1 MGFFLSTYVM
11 ILSFQEAVK
20 ARSSVRRCLGPP
32 LKGETSK
39 TFTLA
44 NTVTRAHTIHDHMRG
59 YIWTQ
64 HVFMEHA
71 GIWRNPPRR
80 LFPVLL
86 HRECFFFVII
96 INLTHSL
103 LQLLLISLLFIM
115 NWQSRLWHKP
125 ALRLLVSHNWAACA
139 LWHKRVC
146 SASLSCL
153 CFPLTPNDHH
163 IPSLVLYLYCN

>member
-1 MGFFLSTYVM
+1 MTILDLSCVCCSFIHKTNTVEFKSATFPNAGSRHLLDDSVLESHTPTRGQAESSTLSSGISLGITHTHRKLLDHGRCFFLSTYVV

-32 LKGETSK
+32 LKGESSK

-71 GIWRNPPRR
+71 GI
-80 LFPVLL
+80 
-86 HRECFFFVII
+86 
-96 INLTHSL
+96 
-103 LQLLLISLLFIM
+103 
-115 NWQSRLWHKP
+115 
-125 ALRLLVSHNWAACA
+125 
-139 LWHKRVC
+139 
-146 SASLSCL
+146 
-153 CFPLTPNDHH
+153 
-163 IPSLVLYLYCN
+163 

>member
-1 MGFFLSTYVM
+1 MCCSFIHKTNTVEFKSATFPNAGSRHLLDDSVLESHTPTRGQAESSTLSSGISLGITHTHTESCWIMGFFLSTYVM

-39 TFTLA
+39 NLTTSNTLA

-71 GIWRNPPRR
+71 GI
-80 LFPVLL
+80 
-86 HRECFFFVII
+86 
-96 INLTHSL
+96 
-103 LQLLLISLLFIM
+103 
-115 NWQSRLWHKP
+115 
-125 ALRLLVSHNWAACA
+125 
-139 LWHKRVC
+139 
-146 SASLSCL
+146 
-153 CFPLTPNDHH
+153 
-163 IPSLVLYLYCN
+163 